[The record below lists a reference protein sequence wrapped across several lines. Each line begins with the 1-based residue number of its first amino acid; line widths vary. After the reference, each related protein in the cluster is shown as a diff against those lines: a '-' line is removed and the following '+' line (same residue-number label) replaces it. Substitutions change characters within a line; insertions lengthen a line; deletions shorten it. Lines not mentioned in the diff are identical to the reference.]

1 MMNDQEDR
9 FDEFLRE
16 VARDYNA
23 PPDTPR
29 AELWE
34 RISAERTR
42 RRAGTGLVQPGD
54 DIVSLEHRRKRGRPW
69 LRFAVG
75 VAALLALGIGIGR
88 YTALSTDVGSAG
100 LTPTPVPTPA
110 PSVAAGPA
118 KRDPGEM
125 ATEFATT
132 EHLNQAET
140 FLTEFGT
147 RETAPEFSA
156 EARDLLGTTR
166 LLLDSKRV
174 TDPRTRKL
182 LEDLE
187 LVLVQIAT
195 LNPRDRRE
203 ELDFIAEGLSQNH
216 LRTRLRN
223 AIPTGPAIRM

>member
-1 MMNDQEDR
+1 MMNDEEDR

-16 VARDYNA
+16 AARDYNA

-42 RRAGTGLVQPGD
+42 RRAGTGLARHGD
-54 DIVSLEHRRKRGRPW
+54 DMVSLDHRRKRGRPW

-75 VAALLALGIGIGR
+75 IAALLAVGVGIGR
-88 YTALSTDVGSAG
+88 YTARSTGVGSAG
-100 LTPTPVPTPA
+100 PVPTPA
-110 PSVAAGPA
+110 PSIAAGPA
-118 KRDPGEM
+118 KRDPGEI

-132 EHLNQAET
+132 QHLNQAET

-147 RETAPEFSA
+147 RESAPEFSA

>member
-1 MMNDQEDR
+1 MMNEQEDR
-9 FDEFLRE
+9 FDEFLRDT
-16 VARDYNA
+16 ARDYNA

-42 RRAGTGLVQPGD
+42 RRAGTGLAPHGEA
-54 DIVSLEHRRKRGRPW
+54 IVSLDHRRRYGRPW

-75 VAALLALGIGIGR
+75 IAALLAVGIGIGR
-88 YTALSTDVGSAG
+88 YTARSTGVGSAG
-100 LTPTPVPTPA
+100 PTPIPA
-110 PSVAAGPA
+110 PTLAAGPE
-118 KRDPGEM
+118 KRNPGEV

-203 ELDFIAEGLSQNH
+203 ELNFIAEGLSQNH

>member
-9 FDEFLRE
+9 FDEFLGDA
-16 VARDYNA
+16 ARDYNA
-23 PPDTPR
+23 PPETPR

-34 RISAERTR
+34 RITAERAA
-42 RRAGTGLVQPGD
+42 RRAAGGLARDGDD
-54 DIVSLEHRRKRGRPW
+54 DIVSLVQRRKGGSRW

-75 VAALLALGIGIGR
+75 VAALFALGIGIGR
-88 YTALSTDVGSAG
+88 YTAVGTGVVPAG
-100 LTPTPVPTPA
+100 PTATPTPA
-110 PSVAAGPA
+110 PSVAAVPE
-118 KRDPGEM
+118 KRNPGEM

-132 EHLNQAET
+132 QHLSQVET
-140 FLTEFGT
+140 FLAEFGSRDT
-147 RETAPEFSA
+147 VPEFSA
-156 EARDLLGTTR
+156 EARDLLSTTR

-174 TDPRTRKL
+174 DDPRTRKL

-203 ELDFIAEGLSQNH
+203 ELDFIADGLSQNH

>member
-16 VARDYNA
+16 AARDYNA

-75 VAALLALGIGIGR
+75 IAALLALGIGIGR
-88 YTALSTDVGSAG
+88 YTALSTDVGSTG

-110 PSVAAGPA
+110 PSVASGPA